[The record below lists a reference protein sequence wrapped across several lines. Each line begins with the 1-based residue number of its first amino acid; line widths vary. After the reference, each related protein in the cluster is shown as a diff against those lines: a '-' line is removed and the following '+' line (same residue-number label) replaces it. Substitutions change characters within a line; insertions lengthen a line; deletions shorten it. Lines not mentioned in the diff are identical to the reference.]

1 MTRPAPDMP
10 ALTLD
15 LPAEFPVLGEMDF
28 LNHAAVA
35 PLSGRAARALC
46 EAADACAHR
55 SYLAEDWYRKAQR
68 TKHAAAKLINAHS
81 PNEIAFIPNTTT
93 GLAMLAGG
101 LDWRAGD
108 RVVITNVEYP
118 ANWYPWADLR
128 KRGVEVV
135 EARQRDDLR
144 IHVEDVLALIDA
156 KTRVVSL
163 SHVQFASGFRIDLKP
178 IADAVH
184 AVGGVLCVD
193 AIQSVGLLPVDVQA
207 MGIDFLAADGH
218 KWMLGPE
225 GAGILYCDQSL
236 VEQVHPPIP
245 GWMGRVNSRDYL
257 DYDERYLPDSRRFE
271 PGCWNVP
278 GLHALCASL
287 ELLLEVGTDTVWA
300 RVDGL
305 NQHLRA
311 GLAERGYAVATPGG
325 SDERAGSVSFT
336 PPAGYDPAVI
346 AQSLEAK
353 NICIALREGRL
364 RASPHFYNGT
374 DQIDRLLAA
383 LPT

>member
-1 MTRPAPDMP
+1 MMRPAPTLP
-10 ALTLD
+10 SLTLD
-15 LPAEFPVLGEMDF
+15 LAVEFPVLGEMDF

-35 PLSGRAARALC
+35 PMSGRAARAM
-46 EAADACAHR
+46 ADAAAGCARR
-55 SYLAEDWYRKAQR
+55 SYLVEDWYRTAYR
-68 TKHAAAKLINAHS
+68 TKHAAATLLNAHS

-101 LDWRAGD
+101 LDWAPGD

-118 ANWYPWADLR
+118 ANWYPWTDLR

-144 IHVEDVLALIDA
+144 IHVEDVLALIDE

-163 SHVQFASGFRIDLKP
+163 SHIQFASGHRIDLKP
-178 IADAVH
+178 IAQAVH
-184 AVGGVLCVD
+184 AVGGLLCVD
-193 AIQSVGLLPVDVQA
+193 AIQTVGLLPVDVQA
-207 MGIDFLAADGH
+207 EGIDFLSADGH

-225 GAGILYCDQSL
+225 GAGVLYCHQDL
-236 VEQVHPPIP
+236 AERVHPPIP

-257 DYDERYLPDSRRFE
+257 AYDERYLPDSRRFE
-271 PGCWNVP
+271 PGCWNVA
-278 GLHALCASL
+278 GMHALGASL
-287 ELLLEVGTDTVWA
+287 ELLLEVGIETVWA

-311 GLAERGYAVATPGG
+311 GLAERGYTVATPGG
-325 SDERAGSVSFT
+325 ADERGGSVSFA
-336 PPAGYDPAVI
+336 PPAGHDPAAI
-346 AQSLEAK
+346 EKALLDN
-353 NICIALREGRL
+353 NICVALRSGRL
-364 RASPHFYNGT
+364 RASPHFYNGI
-374 DQIDRLLAA
+374 DQIDRLLDA